1 MVLRVVMVVGVLD
14 GVIILEAG
22 RSLARHLSPSLASEP
37 DLGPAGRFPTG
48 AAMAVSGAIA
58 VACETV

>member
-1 MVLRVVMVVGVLD
+1 MVVGVLD

-37 DLGPAGRFPTG
+37 DLGPAGGFPTG

>member
-1 MVLRVVMVVGVLD
+1 MVVGVLE

-37 DLGPAGRFPTG
+37 DLGPSAGGFPTG